1 MVDSYDNYFGMTATE
16 YLRMR
21 RTTQTRQS
29 CTSGILCNLLVS
41 ILLRFFALST
51 NLFAHKIG
59 IYSLVLQ
66 VQGSTQGHH
75 ESSTRISS
83 AVLGKAMRRLS
94 TS

>member
-1 MVDSYDNYFGMTATE
+1 MCSYDTYFGMTATE
-16 YLRMR
+16 YLKMR
-21 RTTQTRQS
+21 RTTPTRQS

-41 ILLRFFALST
+41 ILLRCPALST
-51 NLFAHKIG
+51 NLFAHKVG
-59 IYSLVLQ
+59 LDSLVLQ

-83 AVLGKAMRRLS
+83 AVLGKAMRRLT